1 MWVYEEM
8 INGERLSDIINE
20 KHENIKYLPGIKLP
34 VNVVCTY
41 FCLCKF
47 ATDIKSSFISLCWFY
62 MSLYHTY
69 VSPMTP
75 CPNN

>member
-1 MWVYEEM
+1 MEGRVYEEM
-8 INGERLSDIINE
+8 LNGERLSDIINE

-47 ATDIKSSFISLCWFY
+47 ATDIDLSGSMSFFR
-62 MSLYHTY
+62 TY
-69 VSPMTP
+69 VGPMTP